1 MHISWK
7 RSGTNYKIAG
17 VLGGIAEHF
26 GWNANVLRVLWLL
39 LTITPA
45 FPGVIIYLV
54 LWLLMEK
61 PDQYIS

>member
-39 LTITPA
+39 LTITHA
-45 FPGVIIYLV
+45 IPGVIIYL
-54 LWLLMEK
+54 L
-61 PDQYIS
+61 